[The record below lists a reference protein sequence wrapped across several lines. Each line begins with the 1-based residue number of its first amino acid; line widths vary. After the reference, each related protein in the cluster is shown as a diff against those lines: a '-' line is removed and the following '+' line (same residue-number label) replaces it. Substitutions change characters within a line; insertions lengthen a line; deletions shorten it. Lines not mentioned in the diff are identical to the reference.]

1 MTISNSTQNK
11 NKEVKKK
18 LPTVTFKLYKLLTNL
33 CYTSQKYRTIKK
45 RYQLGKS
52 IKQQNERPKNGY
64 IASKK

>member
-11 NKEVKKK
+11 NKEVKK

-33 CYTSQKYRTIKK
+33 CYTSQKYRTKK
-45 RYQLGKS
+45 KYQLGKS